1 MRGFLPGKSN
11 SAWAKAFEF
20 IREDFTISYD
30 LNLHK
35 NSAYSILMKAG
46 LVVYT
51 KGSFRLS
58 KSGKKLYAET
68 KKKGETLSRGLP
80 IQNKKLY
87 TDIEL
92 IKSLN
97 WQRIKILDKLCVSD
111 ESTLIVGGIHFV
123 KGSSVMGPL
132 ELELRVSSILEDLSH
147 GMAPPPTVIGYQRLD
162 LFSPGVVWFKTESGL
177 HTIQEIY
184 FDVVFY
190 YMDKFNHDP
199 QLLWLDYPDVSYLI
213 VKTDTMGS
221 NQFEGGVVAIVAD
234 CKVDEVWTNVLDI
247 ESDMFV
253 EIKE

>member
-1 MRGFLPGKSN
+1 MRVGIKE
-11 SAWAKAFEF
+11 AWARVYKL
-20 IREDFTISYD
+20 ILDGQSIPYSQD
-30 LNLHK
+30 LHK
-35 NSAYSILMKAG
+35 DSVYKLLMGEG
-46 LVVYT
+46 LVQYT
-51 KGSFRLS
+51 KGSFRLTT
-58 KSGKKLYAET
+58 SGKMLYRQT
-68 KKKGETLSRGLP
+68 KKKEETLSRGLP
-80 IQNKKLY
+80 IQNKKFH
-87 TDIEL
+87 TDINL

-147 GMAPPPTVIGYQRLD
+147 GMALPPTVIGYQRLD
-162 LFSPGVVWFKTESGL
+162 LFSPGVAWFKTESGL

-184 FDVVFY
+184 FDAVFY

-199 QLLWLDYPDVSYLI
+199 QLLWLDYPDVGYLI

-234 CKVDEVWTNVLDI
+234 CKVEEEWSSKFDP
-247 ESDMFV
+247 ESDQFV
-253 EIKE
+253 EL